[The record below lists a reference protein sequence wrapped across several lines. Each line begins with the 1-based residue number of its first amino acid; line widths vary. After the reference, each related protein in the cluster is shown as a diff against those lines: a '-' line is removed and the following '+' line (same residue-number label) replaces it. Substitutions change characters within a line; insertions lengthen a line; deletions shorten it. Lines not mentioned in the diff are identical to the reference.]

1 MGRVE
6 WGAMG
11 ANWGGGV
18 VTLRPPPIM
27 KFERAIQALYAA
39 RRPLTRKR
47 RMSHLS
53 DQDAETLESI
63 EAALDVLEMA
73 EHFRLT
79 RKTEP

>member
-1 MGRVE
+1 MR
-6 WGAMG
+6 A
-11 ANWGGGV
+11 
-18 VTLRPPPIM
+18 LPIM

-47 RMSHLS
+47 RLSHLS
-53 DQDAETLESI
+53 DDQAATLESI

-79 RKTEP
+79 RKEE